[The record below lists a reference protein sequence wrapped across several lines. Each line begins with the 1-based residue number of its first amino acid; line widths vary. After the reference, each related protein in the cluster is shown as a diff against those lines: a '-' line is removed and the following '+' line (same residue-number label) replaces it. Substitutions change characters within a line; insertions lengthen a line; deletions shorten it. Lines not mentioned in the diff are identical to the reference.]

1 MNSHDDV
8 KRFMLA
14 CDQSVRATPNIDKT
28 NDNQVGLYM
37 LLINEEWNELKAA
50 MSNTD
55 LVEIADACADLKW
68 VIEGLEHTIGLP
80 QQQVWNEVAR
90 SNMSK
95 ISESGKVLKRKDGKV
110 QKPETYSPPD
120 IKTIITKTKGE
131 Q

>member
-1 MNSHDDV
+1 MNTDENV
-8 KRFMLA
+8 KQFMLA
-14 CDQSVRATPNIDKT
+14 CDQLVRTTPDIDKN
-28 NDNQVGLYM
+28 NDSQVGLYM
-37 LLINEEWNELKAA
+37 LLINEEWNELKTA
-50 MSNTD
+50 MANND

-120 IKTIITKTKGE
+120 IQTIINKAKGD
-131 Q
+131 